1 MSSRLLRASVLAV
14 LTFVG
19 RAAFG
24 DPVMVPPKLHEAVEP
39 EFPAEAQAQ
48 GLSATVGLVLD
59 VDATG
64 AVTAVAVKQPSGYE
78 FFDQAAI
85 AAAKKLVFDPATR
98 DGKPIPAR
106 IPYRI
111 AFTWK
116 APPVA
121 EVPKKKKGVFRAT
134 VRVSGPDVPLAAA
147 KVDLVGA
154 DGVVHSVATDAN
166 GVVEIAALDPGDYR
180 VTIASDGFVST
191 SSDEKI
197 LEDKRIEVTYR
208 LAPKPAAGGTDIVV
222 LGKKPP
228 REVTVHT
235 LEQRELSRIPGT
247 NGDALKA
254 VQSLPGVGRSSGLSG
269 ALIVRGAAPQDTLV
283 FLDGVPIPIIYHFGG
298 LSSVVPTEM
307 LEKLDFR
314 PGNFSARYGRAMG
327 GIVEVSRQAAGSP
340 DGKVHALAQADFIDA
355 RFIARGP
362 IPWLNGW
369 SFVVGARRSYL
380 DLWLAPLLSARGGIS
395 TAPRYYDW
403 QAFVERKWESA
414 RFSIG
419 LYGSDDALAI
429 YRDTINTRNPA
440 SSGDIGL
447 HTGFGRVQAA
457 FDADLSKSIHFR
469 NVAAYGWNVR
479 SFQSGQT
486 TIDVT
491 ERPFVERGELSIK
504 LAKGYFLHVGA
515 DVLYTSSHSSL
526 TVPESRGPGQPSAGA
541 SPLVSEDLERGWFYP
556 AFYTELEL
564 QLTKRF
570 RVVDSFRVDY
580 SSNSR
585 KLDASP
591 RVSFRYDLV
600 PGDDRLEGR
609 ECRGAICTPAN
620 RTTVKGGYGVFVQPP
635 QPNETSDVFGTPG
648 LLSNRS
654 VHTSMGIEQTIGKR
668 FELSVEG
675 FHKSLDRVVVR
686 LPASDG
692 GSKYANIGLGR
703 VIGAET
709 LLRYKPDARFFG
721 WIAYTLL
728 RSERQDAPDAEVYL
742 SRYDQTH
749 ILTILGSY
757 RIGGGWE
764 LGARFRLVSG
774 NVYTP
779 CLGGA
784 QDAVTGSYSC
794 IPATTRN
801 DERLPIYHQIDLR
814 LDRHWYFAQWQLSA
828 YLDLYNAYNRQ
839 NAEGIS
845 YSFDYSQKIY
855 QTGLPLV
862 PSLGVRGEF

>member
-1 MSSRLLRASVLAV
+1 MSPTPRIFRAVVFAALTAVGAEALAAP
-14 LTFVG
+14 T
-19 RAAFG
+19 
-24 DPVMVPPKLHEAVEP
+24 MVPPKLHESVEP
-39 EFPAEAQAQ
+39 EYPAEAQGQ
-48 GLSATVGLVLD
+48 GLSGTVLLLLD

-64 AVTAVAVKQPSGYE
+64 AVTAVTVKESAGHG
-78 FFDQAAI
+78 FDEAAI

-98 DGKPIPAR
+98 DGTPIPAR
-106 IPYRI
+106 IPYKMT
-111 AFTWK
+111 FTWK
-116 APPVA
+116 APA
-121 EVPKKKKGVFRAT
+121 PKKGAFRAT
-134 VRVSGPDVPLAAA
+134 VRVAGPDVALAGA
-147 KVDLVGA
+147 KVDVVGS
-154 DGVVHSVATDAN
+154 DGVLHSVLTGIDGVAEVPELDA
-166 GVVEIAALDPGDYR
+166 GDYR
-180 VTIASDGFVST
+180 VTIAADGFVGT
-191 SSDEKI
+191 VVDEKI
-197 LEDKRIEVTYR
+197 VAGSRVDVTYR
-208 LAPKPAAGGTDIVV
+208 MAAKPAPGSNDIVV
-222 LGKKPP
+222 VGKKPP

-235 LEQRELSRIPGT
+235 LEQRELARIPGT
-247 NGDALKA
+247 NGDALKS
-254 VQSLPGVGRSSGLSG
+254 VQSLPGVGRASGLSG

-283 FLDGVPIPIIYHFGG
+283 FFDGVPIPIIYHFGG

-307 LEKLDFR
+307 LERLDFR

-327 GIVEVSRQAAGSP
+327 GIVEVARQPAGST
-340 DGKVHALAQADFIDA
+340 DGKLHALAQADFIDA
-355 RFIARGP
+355 RMVARGP
-362 IPWLNGW
+362 IPGLDGW
-369 SFVVGARRSYL
+369 SFVVGGRRSYV
-380 DLWLAPLLSARGGIS
+380 DVWLAPLLSARGGIS
-395 TAPRYYDW
+395 TAPRYWDW
-403 QAFVERKWESA
+403 QAFVERKWEKA

-419 LYGSDDALAI
+419 IYGSDDALAI
-429 YRDTINTRNPA
+429 FRDTINTRNPA

-457 FDADLSKSIHFR
+457 FDADLSKTIHFR

-491 ERPFVERGELSIK
+491 ERPFVDRGELSIK

-526 TVPESRGPGQPSAGA
+526 TVPESRGPGLPTAGA
-541 SPLVSEDLERGWFYP
+541 APLVSEDLERGWFYP
-556 AFYTELEL
+556 AVYTELEL
-564 QLTKRF
+564 QLTKRL
-570 RVVDSFRVDY
+570 RIVDSFRLDY
-580 SSNSR
+580 SSNSQ

-600 PGDDRLEGR
+600 PGER
-609 ECRGAICTPAN
+609 
-620 RTTVKGGYGVFVQPP
+620 RTTVKGGWGVFVQPP

-654 VHTSMGIEQTIGKR
+654 VHTSLGVEQTLGR
-668 FELSVEG
+668 NFELSLEG
-675 FHKSLDRVVVR
+675 FHKSIDRRVVR

-692 GSKYANIGLGR
+692 GSRYANIGLGR

-709 LLRYKPDARFFG
+709 LIRYKPDARFFG

-728 RSERQDAPDAEVYL
+728 RSELQDAPDEAVYL

-757 RIGGGWE
+757 RLGGGWE

-779 CLGGA
+779 CLSGV
-784 QDAVTGSYSC
+784 QDAVTGSYAC
-794 IPATTRN
+794 VPATTRN
-801 DERLPIYHQIDLR
+801 DERLPTYHQIDLR

-845 YSFDYSQKIY
+845 YNFDYSQKIY